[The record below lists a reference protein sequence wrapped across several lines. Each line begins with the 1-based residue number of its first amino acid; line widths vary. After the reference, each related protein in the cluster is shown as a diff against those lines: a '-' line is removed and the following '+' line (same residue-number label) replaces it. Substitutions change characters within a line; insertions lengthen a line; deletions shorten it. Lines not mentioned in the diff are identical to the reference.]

1 MKLGHEEIKER
12 LPEYVRE
19 GLIPDEV
26 KAHLKTCKECEEEL
40 SILQALKEAPV
51 PEPGGMFFETLPQKI
66 RASLKKEKKKSFFF
80 RLAPAFAVIMLVVA
94 ISYIYSVIPIP
105 ATDEEIM
112 FTDPLAS
119 QAYDLS
125 DLSAEDV
132 PLISGGIEEDEI
144 YLSDETSY
152 LREFAYLSSEE
163 LESLYEELATENG
176 GV

>member
-1 MKLGHEEIKER
+1 MINHEQIKEQ
-12 LPEYVRE
+12 LPEYVKD

-26 KAHLKTCKECEEEL
+26 KAHLKTCEECSEEL
-40 SILQALKEAPV
+40 SILQALKETPV

-66 RASLKKEKKKSFFF
+66 RASLKPEKKKSIFF
-80 RLAPAFAVIMLVVA
+80 RLAPAFAIIMLVVA
-94 ISYIYSVIPIP
+94 IGYIYSVLPIP
-105 ATDEEIM
+105 TTDEEII

-119 QAYDLS
+119 QAYDIS
-125 DLSAEDV
+125 DLSEDDV
-132 PLISGGIEEDEI
+132 PLISGAIEEDEV

-163 LESLYEELATENG
+163 MENLYEELATENG

>member
-1 MKLGHEEIKER
+1 MKLGHKEIKQR

-26 KAHLKTCKECEEEL
+26 KTHLKTCKECEEEL
-40 SILQALKEAPV
+40 SILQALKETPV

-66 RASLKKEKKKSFFF
+66 RASLKPEKKKSLFF
-80 RLAPAFAVIMLVVA
+80 RLAPAFALIVLVVA
-94 ISYIYSVIPIP
+94 IGYIYSVIPIP
-105 ATDEEIM
+105 TTDEEIM

-119 QAYDLS
+119 QAYDIS
-125 DLSAEDV
+125 DLSADDV
-132 PLISGGIEEDEI
+132 PLISSAIEE
-144 YLSDETSY
+144 DETSY

-163 LESLYEELATENG
+163 MENLYERLETENG